1 MSSTII
7 VKYPAFPDLCKKN
20 NVGKPTRMKTIRPR
34 TQAQG
39 ARRVVPQEDVVYE
52 KMLMDADILNYTHVA
67 DGITISVTQSGI
79 MNTPYTVDITCGA
92 LTFTQSIATYHEF
105 QSLVNMGLGYFL
117 GVFDDMNG
125 TLPEDMLSKED

>member
-1 MSSTII
+1 M
-7 VKYPAFPDLCKKN
+7 KKQN
-20 NVGKPTRMKTIRPR
+20 TK

-52 KMLMDADILNYTHVA
+52 KMIMDADILNYTHVA

-79 MNTPYTVDITCGA
+79 LNTPYTVDITCGA

-105 QSLVNMGLGYFL
+105 QFLVNMGLGYFL
-117 GVFDDMNG
+117 GVFDDNDGM
-125 TLPEDMLSKED
+125 LPEYMTGATE

>member
-1 MSSTII
+1 
-7 VKYPAFPDLCKKN
+7 
-20 NVGKPTRMKTIRPR
+20 MKTKKTT

-39 ARRVVPQEDVVYE
+39 AWRVQTTEDVIYE

-67 DGITISVTQSGI
+67 DGITFSVTQSGI

-105 QSLVNMGLGYFL
+105 QFLVNMGLGYFL

-125 TLPEDMLSKED
+125 TLPEDTHSEE